1 MAASVV
7 VLKSGAGIKRDGTI
21 FEGDFYIDGEWVR
34 FQRGLPRKI
43 WGYRAISL
51 YLPQIVRG
59 LSTFVQ
65 NQLVYTHAGSEDT
78 VKRFTINGSFIP
90 SVVSDRTP
98 VDVSATGTVLLTGG
112 GSGSVDSVTVNG
124 VTITSGSVAFSVDLA
139 TTATA
144 VAANITAYTSTPNY
158 TAVAVGSVITIT
170 ASTGGSASN
179 GFVVATTLTT
189 ITATTTNMA
198 GGSNGL
204 IINANNTWMF
214 DVMFDSV
221 SLDNLLI
228 ASVAP
233 NLSAIDSSA
242 DGQIF
247 TGNVLGTDPLVEVE
261 LPANANA
268 SGGMVVLHPYLFY
281 YGTAGIVGWSVPG
294 DPRDLIGSGSGQARV
309 AGQKI
314 LKGLPLRAGAG
325 SAPAGLFW
333 AYNALIR
340 STFTGGATVFQF
352 DTISAETT
360 VLSPNS
366 IIEYDGIY
374 YWCGVDRFLMF
385 NGVVRELPNT
395 MNLNYF
401 FDNLNNEQAQ
411 KVFATKVPRF
421 GEIWWCFP
429 FGTSTECNHAIVYNV
444 RENTWYD
451 TPLPNSGRSA
461 GSFVPFFAAPLTT
474 GVTNQ
479 NGLGYKVWL
488 QEQGLDE
495 IDGTTVNAIVSYFE
509 TADLSLAVL
518 NNQNRK
524 VKISYIEPDFVQEGD
539 MTVEVKGRANARAPT
554 VTSNVVTFVANPGSD
569 PAAQIVPFKEQRREM
584 RVRFTSNAI
593 GGDYQMGQVLM
604 HIEAGDGTITG

>member
-1 MAASVV
+1 MAASVA
-7 VLKSGAGIKRDGTI
+7 VLKSNPGIKRDGTV
-21 FEGDFYIDGEWVR
+21 FEGDFYVDGEWVR

-43 WGYRAISL
+43 WGYRAISV
-51 YLPQIVRG
+51 YLPEISRG
-59 LSTFVQ
+59 LNTFTQ
-65 NQLVYTHAGSEDT
+65 QQLVYTHSGSANY
-78 VKRFTINGSFIP
+78 VNRFTINGSLSP
-90 SVVSDRTP
+90 SIVSDRTP
-98 VDVSATGTVLLTGG
+98 S
-112 GSGSVDSVTVNG
+112 
-124 VTITSGSVAFSVDLA
+124 
-139 TTATA
+139 
-144 VAANITAYTSTPNY
+144 
-158 TAVAVGSVITIT
+158 
-170 ASTGGSASN
+170 
-179 GFVVATTLTT
+179 TLTVDP
-189 ITATTTNMA
+189 
-198 GGSNGL
+198 L
-204 IINANNTWMF
+204 NTWMF
-214 DVMFDSV
+214 DVMYDST
-221 SLDNLLI
+221 SLANLLI
-228 ASVAP
+228 ASVSP
-233 NLSAIDSSA
+233 NLAAIDSSA

-247 TGNVLGTDPLVEVE
+247 TGDILGTSALVEVT

-268 SGGMVVLHPYLFY
+268 SGGIVVLHPYLFY

-294 DPRDLIGSGSGQARV
+294 DPNDLTGSGSGQARV

-314 LKGLPLRAGAG
+314 VKGLPLRAGAG

-360 VLSPNS
+360 ILSPNS
-366 IIEYDGIY
+366 VIEYDGIY

-429 FGTSTECNHAIVYNV
+429 FGDSTECNHAIIYNV

-461 GSFVPFFAAPLTT
+461 GSFTPEYAAPLMT
-474 GVTNQ
+474 GVIND
-479 NGLGYKVWL
+479 GVAGYKVWL
-488 QEQGLDE
+488 HERGLDE
-495 IDGTTVNAIVSYFE
+495 IDGTTITPISSYFE
-509 TADLSLAVL
+509 TSDLSLAVT

-539 MTVEVKGRANARAPT
+539 MTVAVIGRANARAPT
-554 VTSNVVTFVANPGSD
+554 VTSNIVTFVANPGSD

-584 RVRFTSNAI
+584 RVRFTSNTV

>member
-7 VLKSGAGIKRDGTI
+7 VLKSGAGIKRDGTV
-21 FEGDFYIDGEWVR
+21 FEGDFYVDGAWVR

-51 YLPQIVRG
+51 YLPQVVRG

-65 NQLVYTHAGSEDT
+65 NQLVYTHSGSRDT
-78 VKRFTINGSFIP
+78 VKRFTINSSFIP

-98 VDVSATGTVLLTGG
+98 VAVGAVGTVVLTGG
-112 GSGSVDSVTVNG
+112 AAGSVDSVTVNG
-124 VTITSGSVAFSVDLA
+124 VTITSGSVAFSVDLP
-139 TTATA
+139 TTAAA
-144 VAANITAYTSTPNY
+144 VAANINAYTSSPEY
-158 TAVAVGSVITIT
+158 VATSVGSVIAIAPTV
-170 ASTGGSASN
+170 GGSAAN
-179 GFVVATTLTT
+179 GFVVAVTLTT
-189 ITATTTNMA
+189 ITATTTNLS
-198 GGSNGL
+198 GGSNAL
-204 IINANNTWMF
+204 VVDNNNTWMF
-214 DVMFDSV
+214 DVMFDST
-221 SLDNLLI
+221 SLSNLLI
-228 ASVAP
+228 ASVAA
-233 NLSAIDSSA
+233 NLSAIDSSVP
-242 DGQIF
+242 GQIF
-247 TGNVLGTDPLVEVE
+247 TGDITATTPLVEVTI
-261 LPANANA
+261 PNNVTV

-281 YGTAGIVGWSVPG
+281 YGTAGIVGWSVAG
-294 DPRDLIGSGSGQARV
+294 NPRDLTGSGSGQARV

-314 LKGLPLRAGAG
+314 VKGLPLRAGAG

-385 NGVVRELPNT
+385 NGVVREVANT

-401 FDNLNNEQAQ
+401 FDNLNTAQAQ

-421 GEIWWCFP
+421 GEIWWCYP
-429 FGTSTECNHAIVYNV
+429 SGSSVECDQAIIYNV

-461 GSFVPFFAAPLTT
+461 GSFVPFFAAPLMTGTT
-474 GVTNQ
+474 NDT
-479 NGLGYKVWL
+479 GLGYKVWL
-488 QEQGLDE
+488 HEQGVDE
-495 IDGTTVNAIVSYFE
+495 IDGTQVNSITSFFE
-509 TADLSLAVL
+509 TSDLSLAVL

-524 VKISYIEPDFVQEGD
+524 VKISYIEPDFVQSGD
-539 MTVEVKGRANARAPT
+539 MTVAVIGRANARAPT
-554 VTSNVVTFVANPGSD
+554 VTSNIVTFVDNPGSN
-569 PAAQIVPFKEQRREM
+569 PAQQIVPFKEQRREM
-584 RVRFTSNAI
+584 RVRFTSNAL

>member
-21 FEGDFYIDGEWVR
+21 FEGDFYVDGSWVR

-59 LSTFVQ
+59 LNTFVQ

-78 VKRFTINGSFIP
+78 IKRFTINSSFIP

-98 VDVSATGTVLLTGG
+98 VAVSATGTVTLTGG
-112 GSGSVDSVTVNG
+112 GAGSVDSVTVNG
-124 VTITSGSVAFSVDLA
+124 VTITSGVVAFSVDLP

-170 ASTGGSASN
+170 AATAGSAPN

-189 ITATTTNMA
+189 ITATTTDMT

-204 IINANNTWMF
+204 IADNNNTWMF

-233 NLSAIDSSA
+233 NLTAIDSSA

-294 DPRDLIGSGSGQARV
+294 DPRDLTGSGSGQARV

-411 KVFATKVPRF
+411 KVFATKV
-421 GEIWWCFP
+421 
-429 FGTSTECNHAIVYNV
+429 
-444 RENTWYD
+444 
-451 TPLPNSGRSA
+451 L
-461 GSFVPFFAAPLTT
+461 
-474 GVTNQ
+474 TNQ

-604 HIEAGDGTITG
+604 HIEPGDGTITG

>member
-1 MAASVV
+1 VEV
-7 VLKSGAGIKRDGTI
+7 T
-21 FEGDFYIDGEWVR
+21 
-34 FQRGLPRKI
+34 LP
-43 WGYRAISL
+43 
-51 YLPQIVRG
+51 
-59 LSTFVQ
+59 T
-65 NQLVYTHAGSEDT
+65 N
-78 VKRFTINGSFIP
+78 
-90 SVVSDRTP
+90 
-98 VDVSATGTVLLTGG
+98 
-112 GSGSVDSVTVNG
+112 VTV
-124 VTITSGSVAFSVDLA
+124 
-139 TTATA
+139 
-144 VAANITAYTSTPNY
+144 
-158 TAVAVGSVITIT
+158 
-170 ASTGGSASN
+170 
-179 GFVVATTLTT
+179 
-189 ITATTTNMA
+189 
-198 GGSNGL
+198 
-204 IINANNTWMF
+204 
-214 DVMFDSV
+214 
-221 SLDNLLI
+221 
-228 ASVAP
+228 
-233 NLSAIDSSA
+233 
-242 DGQIF
+242 
-247 TGNVLGTDPLVEVE
+247 
-261 LPANANA
+261 
-268 SGGMVVLHPYLFY
+268 SGGVVVLHPYLFY

-294 DPRDLIGSGSGQARV
+294 DPRDLTGTGSGQARV

-314 LKGLPLRAGAG
+314 VKGLPLRAGAG

-340 STFTGGATVFQF
+340 STFTGGTTIFQF

-401 FDNLNNEQAQ
+401 FDNLNTAQSQ

-429 FGTSTECNHAIVYNV
+429 TGNNTECDHAIIYNV

-461 GSFVPFFAAPLTT
+461 GSFVPFFAAPLMTGTT
-474 GVTNQ
+474 NDT
-479 NGLGYKVWL
+479 GLGFKVWL

-495 IDGTTVNAIVSYFE
+495 IDGTSVNAIVSYFE
-509 TADLSLAVL
+509 TSDLSLAVL

-524 VKISYIEPDFVQEGD
+524 VKISYIEPDFVQVGD
-539 MTVEVKGRANARAPT
+539 MTVAVLGRANARAPT
-554 VTSNVVTFVANPGSD
+554 VTSNIVTFVANPGSD

-584 RVRFTSNAI
+584 RVKFTSNAI